1 MEESKMQE
9 IAQYLYDAEKNKTAI
24 DNVTEVFN
32 ISFDEQEAYDIQDL
46 VVALKKETDGKTAA
60 YKIGLTSPAK
70 IKQLNI
76 DQPVYAHI
84 FEYMIS
90 YDGEPLSME
99 RFIHP
104 RIEPEVTIVLKEDI
118 YQENVTFEEVMDKI
132 DYVYSSVEIVDSRY
146 HGFRFSL
153 EDVVADNT
161 SCQGAVYS
169 NTHFSLD
176 QVDILNEKAVVYIN
190 GEKIDEGIGK
200 DVANHP
206 ANAVVFLAN
215 ALYKRGVTLEAG
227 VPIMTGG
234 MTKANKIEI
243 GDKVEVKFDT
253 MDDISFEV
261 VE

>member
-1 MEESKMQE
+1 MEETKMQE
-9 IAQYLYDAEKNKTAI
+9 IAQYLYDAEKSKTAI

-32 ISFDEQEAYDIQDL
+32 VSFDEQEAYDIQDL
-46 VVALKKETDGKTAA
+46 VVALKKETDGETAA

-104 RIEPEVTIVLKEDI
+104 RIEPEVTIVLKDDI
-118 YQENVTFEEVMDKI
+118 YQEKVTFEEVMEKI
-132 DYVYSSVEIVDSRY
+132 DYVYSSVEVVDSRY

-161 SCQGAVYS
+161 SCQGAIYS
-169 NTHFSLD
+169 KTHFTLD
-176 QVDILNEKAVVYIN
+176 QVDILNEKATVYIN
-190 GEKIDEGIGK
+190 GEKIDEGYGK

-215 ALYKRGVTLEAG
+215 ALYKRGVTLKAG

-234 MTKANKIEI
+234 MTKANKIEV
-243 GDKVEVKFDT
+243 GDKVEVKFDSL
-253 MDDISFEV
+253 DDIRFEV